1 MNIPVSIIERLITQ
15 HLSLQSIIAGLGNE
29 QISNRVVPDKWSIR
43 ENIAHL
49 ARYQVI
55 FLERLNKILDTD
67 NPVFEAYQ
75 AEKDPEFEK
84 WLKKDHIQLLGEIN
98 RERDLIV
105 DQLTKLTEKELE
117 RAGVHSKFGSLT
129 VLDWAEFFLLH
140 EAHHMFTI
148 FRLAHSVKHAN

>member
-55 FLERLNKILDTD
+55 FLERLKKISNTD
-67 NPVFEAYQ
+67 NPVIEAYQ

-84 WLKKDHIQLLGEIN
+84 WLKKDHIQLLEEIN
-98 RERDLIV
+98 TERGIII
-105 DQLTKLTEKELE
+105 DQLTILTAKELE
-117 RAGVHSKFGSLT
+117 RTGVHSKFGNLT
-129 VLDWAEFFLLH
+129 VLDWTEFFLLH

-148 FRLAHSVKHAN
+148 FRLAHGGKP

>member
-1 MNIPVSIIERLITQ
+1 MIIPVSIVERLTTQ
-15 HLSLQSIIAGLGNE
+15 YLSLQTIITGLGNE
-29 QISNRVVPDKWSIR
+29 HISNRVVPDKWSIR

-49 ARYQVI
+49 ARYQLL
-55 FLERLNKILDTD
+55 FLERLKKILNTD

-84 WLKKDHIQLLGEIN
+84 WLKKDHVRLLEEIN
-98 RERDLIV
+98 SERGIV
-105 DQLTKLTEKELE
+105 IDQLTVLTAKELE
-117 RAGVHSKFGSLT
+117 RTGVHSKFGSLT

-148 FRLAHSVKHAN
+148 FRLAHGRP